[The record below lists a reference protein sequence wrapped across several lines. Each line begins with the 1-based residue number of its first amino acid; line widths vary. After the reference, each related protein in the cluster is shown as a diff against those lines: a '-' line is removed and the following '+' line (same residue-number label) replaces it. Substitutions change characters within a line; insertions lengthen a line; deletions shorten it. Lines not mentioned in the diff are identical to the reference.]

1 MLGKAMIEGIRING
15 SWTDSQDKPGSQD
28 GLKLALTA
36 LLIEAA
42 NCDDRFDESE
52 RGVIARLLERRFG
65 LSKSD
70 ADQLLAAG
78 EVAASEST
86 ELFHFT
92 QVINDRLS
100 SAERVELIEMLW
112 EVAYADRVLDQYED
126 SLLRRVGGLIYV
138 PDRERGMARQRVLKR
153 LGLDQAT

>member
-1 MLGKAMIEGIRING
+1 MLGKAMIEGIRAWING
-15 SWTDSQDKPGSQD
+15 SWTDGQDKSGSQD

-52 RGVIARLLERRFG
+52 RWVIARLLERRFG
-65 LSKSD
+65 LSKSA

-78 EVAASEST
+78 EIAASEAT

-92 QVINDRLS
+92 RIINDRLS
-100 SAERVELIEMLW
+100 L
-112 EVAYADRVLDQYED
+112 ADRALDEYED

-153 LGLDQAT
+153 FGLDQATGCIGK